1 MQIYLGRAQNILAQN
16 NYWELFGLEGEIP
29 PRVMLHQQKVNLTE
43 VQKPR
48 KRTDFA
54 PEEGV
59 YELEDRV
66 EKIRRERGNREVA

>member
-16 NYWELFGLEGEIP
+16 NYWELEIP

-66 EKIRRERGNREVA
+66 EKIRRERGNCEVA